1 MSCQGLF
8 SFESARGC
16 GAEGGSPCYHDETPQ
31 SFVKETCLRHPLQQ
45 RRFFVFALLTVFA
58 AIPSQAQQTSTTR
71 TQVIH
76 AGKLIDVRTGRVT
89 ADAYITVTGE
99 RIAAI
104 STSAPAGGAA
114 GESAVIDMSRF
125 TIVPGLIDAHGHIL
139 SNPTTQSSG
148 TYLLTSAP
156 QATVRGV
163 SNLQLWLRHGF
174 TVVRDACEPYSS
186 YPQFALR
193 EGVEKKLITGPRIV
207 AAGSC
212 VSLTGGHGDSDRLSP
227 DKPALNQPNQ
237 VDTVDDVSRIVRRDI
252 KFGADW
258 IKLMATGGVMDPI
271 SDYRVQELSD
281 AQMTRAV
288 EDAHRAGHKVMAHAE
303 GTVGIKAA
311 VRAGVDSIE
320 HGTMLDDE
328 GAKMMAD
335 RAPWLVPTLYCF
347 QHDLQTGLSKGREPS
362 SMAKG
367 IAIVKE
373 QGPAFQR
380 ALKYHIKIAYG
391 VDDDDID
398 ESVSKEFGALVRGG
412 MTPLEAL
419 QAATMNGAELLSLDH
434 DLGTI
439 EPGKFADLVAV
450 PSNPLDDITV
460 MEHVAWVMKSG
471 VIVKPLS

>member
-1 MSCQGLF
+1 MH
-8 SFESARGC
+8 R
-16 GAEGGSPCYHDETPQ
+16 
-31 SFVKETCLRHPLQQ
+31 LQQ
-45 RRFFVFALLTVFA
+45 CRCFLFALLIAFLTV
-58 AIPSQAQQTSTTR
+58 PSHSQQTPPAR
-71 TQVIH
+71 TQIIH
-76 AGKLIDVRTGRVT
+76 AGKLIDVRTGQIAT
-89 ADAYITVTGE
+89 DAYITVIGE
-99 RIAAI
+99 KIAAI
-104 STSAPAGGAA
+104 SSSPPAA
-114 GESAVIDMSRF
+114 GTTGENAFIDMSHY
-125 TIVPGLIDAHGHIL
+125 TLVPGLIDAHGHTL
-139 SNPTTQSSG
+139 SNPTSQSS
-148 TYLLTSAP
+148 TKFLITSAP
-156 QATVRGV
+156 EATIQGV
-163 SNLQLWLRHGF
+163 ANLQLWLKHGF
-174 TVVRDACEPYSS
+174 TVVRDACEPYPS

-193 EGVEKKLITGPRIV
+193 EGVQKKLITGPRVI

-212 VSLTGGHGDSDRLSP
+212 ISLTGGHGDSDRLSP
-227 DKPALNQPNQ
+227 DKPTLDQPNQ

-281 AQMTRAV
+281 AQMARAV

-311 VRAGVDSIE
+311 IRAGVDSIE
-320 HGTMLDDE
+320 HGTMLDEE
-328 GAKMMAD
+328 GAKMMAE
-335 RAPWLVPTLYCF
+335 RGTWLVPTLYCF
-347 QHDLQTGLSKGREPS
+347 QHDLQTGLSKGREPG

-380 ALKYHIKIAYG
+380 ALQHHVKIAYG
-391 VDDDDID
+391 VDDNDID

-412 MTPLEAL
+412 MTPLQAL
-419 QAATMNGAELLSLDH
+419 QAATINGAELLSVEN

-471 VIVKPLS
+471 NVVKPLP

>member
-1 MSCQGLF
+1 
-8 SFESARGC
+8 
-16 GAEGGSPCYHDETPQ
+16 
-31 SFVKETCLRHPLQQ
+31 
-45 RRFFVFALLTVFA
+45 
-58 AIPSQAQQTSTTR
+58 
-71 TQVIH
+71 
-76 AGKLIDVRTGRVT
+76 
-89 ADAYITVTGE
+89 
-99 RIAAI
+99 
-104 STSAPAGGAA
+104 
-114 GESAVIDMSRF
+114 
-125 TIVPGLIDAHGHIL
+125 
-139 SNPTTQSSG
+139 
-148 TYLLTSAP
+148 
-156 QATVRGV
+156 VRGV
-163 SNLQLWLRHGF
+163 ANLQLWLKHGF
-174 TVVRDACEPYSS
+174 TVVRDACEPYPS

-193 EGVEKKLITGPRIV
+193 EGVEKKLITGPRVI

-212 VSLTGGHGDSDRLSP
+212 ISLTGGHGDADRLSP
-227 DKPALNQPNQ
+227 DKPPLDQPNQ

-303 GTVGIKAA
+303 GTAGIKAA
-311 VRAGVDSIE
+311 IRAGVDSIE
-320 HGTMLDDE
+320 HGTMLDEE
-328 GAKMMAD
+328 GAKMMAE
-335 RAPWLVPTLYCF
+335 RGTWLVPTLYCF

-380 ALKYHIKIAYG
+380 ALQYHVKIAYG

-398 ESVSKEFGALVRGG
+398 ESVSKEFSALVRAG

-419 QAATMNGAELLSLDH
+419 QAATINGAELLSLDKE
-434 DLGTI
+434 LGAI

-460 MEHVAWVMKSG
+460 MERVAWVMKSG
-471 VIVKPLS
+471 IVVKPLS

>member
-1 MSCQGLF
+1 LI
-8 SFESARGC
+8 
-16 GAEGGSPCYHDETPQ
+16 
-31 SFVKETCLRHPLQQ
+31 HPLQQ
-45 RRFFVFALLTVFA
+45 CRCCLLALLTVFA
-58 AIPSQAQQTSTTR
+58 AVPSQAQPASPPK
-71 TQVIH
+71 TQIIH
-76 AGKLIDVRTGRVT
+76 AGKLLDVRTGHIVS
-89 ADAYITVTGE
+89 DAYIIVTGE

-104 STSAPAGGAA
+104 SSSPPAAATSGNTP
-114 GESAVIDMSRF
+114 VIDLSHY

-139 SNPTTQSSG
+139 SNPTTQSS
-148 TYLLTSAP
+148 TSYLITSAP

-163 SNLQLWLRHGF
+163 SNLQLWLKHGF
-174 TVVRDACEPYSS
+174 TVVRDACESYPS

-193 EGVEKKLITGPRIV
+193 EGVENKLITGPRII

-212 VSLTGGHGDSDRLSP
+212 ISLTGGHGDADRLSP
-227 DKPALNQPNQ
+227 DKPSLDQPNQ

-252 KFGADW
+252 KYGADW

-281 AQMTRAV
+281 AQMVRAV

-311 VRAGVDSIE
+311 IRAGVDSIE
-320 HGTMLDDE
+320 HGTMLDEE
-328 GAKMMAD
+328 GAKMMAE
-335 RAPWLVPTLYCF
+335 RGTWLVPTLYCF
-347 QHDLQTGLSKGREPS
+347 QHDLETGLSKGREPS

-380 ALKYHIKIAYG
+380 ALKYHVKIAYG
-391 VDDDDID
+391 VDDADVD
-398 ESVSKEFGALVRGG
+398 ESVSREFGALVRGG

-419 QAATMNGAELLSLDH
+419 QAATINGAALLSLDK
-434 DLGTI
+434 DLGAI
-439 EPGKFADLVAV
+439 EPGKFADFVAV
-450 PSNPLDDITV
+450 PANPLDDITV

-471 VIVKPLS
+471 VLVKPLP